1 MSKINI
7 LFRNFF
13 RLTTRNYIFL
23 TSLFVFFAAEFSLS
37 TLFDLESEVQFA
49 LIILGMFIFSII
61 NTTTFFKNDQIKNRY
76 IKQKFSSYWLYSF
89 VELLFL
95 IVLNLFVALVVYFLS
110 FIVSADF
117 SFMLISVLGLF
128 ATGLVG
134 SSIAWIFKFQWNA
147 SLISKIFGQ
156 IGLIIVSFLAL
167 VNVDNFL
174 KYIIPP
180 VGQFINL
187 SLSKSS
193 NAGFMGILVHQII
206 FAIVLFLAGIQLN
219 KNNFTK

>member
-23 TSLFVFFAAEFSLS
+23 TSLFVFFVAEFSLS

-147 SLISKIFGQ
+147 SLVSKIFGQ
-156 IGLIIVSFLAL
+156 IGLIVVSFLAL
-167 VNVDNFL
+167 VNLDNFL

-180 VGQFINL
+180 VGQFVNL

-193 NAGFMGILVHQII
+193 NAGFMGMLAHQII